1 MLIKYSQK
9 IETQMQESL
18 IELYTVNS
26 ELQAI
31 KFSCI
36 GNPILDFLVLPYKI
50 KGLINTEIR
59 KLSV

>member
-1 MLIKYSQK
+1 
-9 IETQMQESL
+9 MQESL